1 MTTLLI
7 PSRHRLVHTS
17 RPQTLV
23 LHHGYWVYA
32 FCHDLARGILFINQS
47 QYIKTIL
54 DHFEMTGCT
63 PILIPL
69 EAKSHFV
76 PTTLEDHELVKLFPY
91 LEAIGSLTYAAMGTH
106 PNISTLVQALSPFTA
121 NFGAVQVR
129 AVKHIFKY
137 LARCPN
143 CGILYLHT
151 GSTLVGWTNVD
162 WASDQTNQR
171 SISGHIFMLAGGAIS
186 WMSKQQSTVAMLS
199 MHAEYIVAMEASKE
213 LVWLCCFLLELHQ
226 NIPDSTVLYIN
237 NCAADLLAWNPI
249 NHSAMKHIEV

>member
-1 MTTLLI
+1 MLWDFLISTGFHQTHADHSVFVFEQGSSIIIIPVYIDNKLLTGNNDHTLDSIQAQIGAHFKASNLGTAPWI
-7 PSRHRLVHTS
+7 L
-17 RPQTLV
+17 
-23 LHHGYWVYA
+23 GICI
-32 FCHDLARGILFINQS
+32 CHDLARGILFINQS

-54 DHFEMTGCT
+54 DHFKMTGCT

-76 PTTLEDHELVKLFPY
+76 PTTLEDHKLVKLFPY

-106 PNISTLVQALSPFTA
+106 PNISASVQALSPFTA

-151 GSTLVGWTNVD
+151 GGTLVGWTNVD

-171 SISGHIFMLAGGAIS
+171 SISGHIFMLAWGAIS
-186 WMSKQQSTVAMLS
+186 WN
-199 MHAEYIVAMEASKE
+199 E
-213 LVWLCCFLLELHQ
+213 
-226 NIPDSTVLYIN
+226 
-237 NCAADLLAWNPI
+237 
-249 NHSAMKHIEV
+249 